1 MLIFRIRY
9 LDSKHPG
16 LFFKTVSK
24 SEEETHILDEFV
36 IETENITV
44 VQPNITDVHP
54 NITDVYP
61 GTTDV
66 HQDTKPI
73 STDEHSVRIPQ
84 VNTVE
89 ITQVVT
95 KEIHST
101 SKEDALEKHSEEL
114 QADTFKSHSL
124 NFTKVDLVGIPQI
137 LPVNFSI
144 IRAVSVPQIKATTV
158 TNVTIDQIHPVDIP
172 QIKRVTIPQIQR
184 ISIPQIQRVTIP
196 QIRRVVIP
204 QIRRVIITQIR
215 RVKIDQ
221 IIPEADTKEV
231 KVEVKPKILE
241 EVVEPE
247 QHVVSTIL

>member
-36 IETENITV
+36 IETENITDA
-44 VQPNITDVHP
+44 QPNITDVHP
-54 NITDVYP
+54 NITDVYSS
-61 GTTDV
+61 TTDV

-73 STDEHSVRIPQ
+73 STDEHLVKIPQ
-84 VNTVE
+84 VHTIE
-89 ITQVVT
+89 ITQVIP
-95 KEIHST
+95 KEIPST
-101 SKEDALEKHSEEL
+101 PKEDTHEKHSEEL
-114 QADTFKSHSL
+114 QADTLKSHLL
-124 NFTKVDLVGIPQI
+124 NFT
-137 LPVNFSI
+137 I
-144 IRAVSVPQIKATTV
+144 IRAVSVPQIKATIV

-184 ISIPQIQRVTIP
+184 VSIPQIRRVTIP